1 MYVCTNSTIIIII
14 SFHFIHTYTIFYP
27 MQKCEPS
34 ATARTLCARGVLNTF
49 DVSYSHLLM
58 KPKRYNM
65 QTQSQSKTDD
75 RPFEDK
81 KKINTYS
88 LVCSTIRKNRRK
100 YKKKKKRR
108 AGRSKLERAGE
119 REIESVGCCERALA
133 LARPSI
139 RAAFTNMCA
148 CV

>member
-14 SFHFIHTYTIFYP
+14 SFHFIHTYTIFIR
-27 MQKCEPS
+27 CRNVS
-34 ATARTLCARGVLNTF
+34 SLRLRLWLSVRGVLNTF

-88 LVCSTIRKNRRK
+88 LVCSTIWKNQRK
-100 YKKKKKRR
+100 YKKKKKTTSRSER
-108 AGRSKLERAGE
+108 EREKDRLVVASGRSRSRDQVFSPHSQTCALVY
-119 REIESVGCCERALA
+119 REI
-133 LARPSI
+133 
-139 RAAFTNMCA
+139 
-148 CV
+148 